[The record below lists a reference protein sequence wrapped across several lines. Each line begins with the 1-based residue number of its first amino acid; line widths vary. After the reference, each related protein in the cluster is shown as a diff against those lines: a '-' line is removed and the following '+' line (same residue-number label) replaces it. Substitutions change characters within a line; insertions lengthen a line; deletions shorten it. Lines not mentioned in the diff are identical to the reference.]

1 MANEFIARKGL
12 IALEDSQITG
22 SLDVTQD
29 VTASNAQLTTIAG
42 PSDQLVELGNY
53 PVGYDVIS
61 SFPITG
67 SGLIIS
73 ASTLATNHYN
83 MVKVGDIELIDL
95 KSLINPNTFL
105 IHNVDQFSI
114 TSGSDGGDIASA
126 NYLMTHTGES
136 FVVHNNGIKMLLLLM
151 LN

>member
-22 SLDVTQD
+22 SLGVTQD

-61 SFPITG
+61 SFPITAG
-67 SGLIIS
+67 S
-73 ASTLATNHYN
+73 
-83 MVKVGDIELIDL
+83 
-95 KSLINPNTFL
+95 
-105 IHNVDQFSI
+105 
-114 TSGSDGGDIASA
+114 
-126 NYLMTHTGES
+126 
-136 FVVHNNGIKMLLLLM
+136 
-151 LN
+151 